1 MAQEFYSVDQVAAQ
15 LGLHV
20 RTVRNYVH
28 MVAGRDAMIDSH
40 ETKRRLE
47 GAVPHATVRLLPAAG
62 HLLPGLSAIVIDF
75 LRGSNVA
82 VPQG

>member
-1 MAQEFYSVDQVAAQ
+1 
-15 LGLHV
+15 
-20 RTVRNYVH
+20 
-28 MVAGRDAMIDSH
+28 MVGGRGAMIDSH

-62 HLLPGLSAIVIDF
+62 HLLPDLSAIVIDF

>member
-1 MAQEFYSVDQVAAQ
+1 
-15 LGLHV
+15 
-20 RTVRNYVH
+20 
-28 MVAGRDAMIDSH
+28 MIDSH

-62 HLLPGLSAIVIDF
+62 HLLPDLSAIVIDF